1 MIDIDTSPLVSV
13 IISTYNGAKHI
24 TETIDSVRNQTY
36 ANWEMII
43 VDDGSDDNTCDIVNG
58 IPDQR
63 IRLHKAGRV
72 GVNGRIKNIALSKL
86 SGQLIAFLDHDDLWA
101 TTKLEKQVAALQQYP
116 EAGFCLTGG
125 YNFKKRG
132 EPFSFFYKEREG
144 IRSDHLFF
152 SFFQS
157 RVAAW
162 TQALLVRKHC
172 VEYVGLFSETSLPD
186 DAGYVIELSRH
197 FKGVIL
203 YEPLTYHRLHETNH
217 SMRNWVLF
225 HRQGLAT
232 IRKYMDAKLLPATL
246 ARDALFRSHINF
258 GEKYL
263 LLKESRKAI
272 QHFYE
277 AWKNKPVSIVPL
289 KKTVKALLHSFKK

>member
-72 GVNGRIKNIALSKL
+72 GVTGRIKNIALSKL

-132 EPFSFFYKEREG
+132 EPFNFFYKEREG

-152 SFFQS
+152 LSFS
-157 RVAAW
+157 P
-162 TQALLVRKHC
+162 
-172 VEYVGLFSETSLPD
+172 G
-186 DAGYVIELSRH
+186 
-197 FKGVIL
+197 
-203 YEPLTYHRLHETNH
+203 
-217 SMRNWVLF
+217 
-225 HRQGLAT
+225 
-232 IRKYMDAKLLPATL
+232 
-246 ARDALFRSHINF
+246 
-258 GEKYL
+258 
-263 LLKESRKAI
+263 
-272 QHFYE
+272 
-277 AWKNKPVSIVPL
+277 
-289 KKTVKALLHSFKK
+289 